1 MNLVLIIVL
10 LVVLAVFAAMT
21 AIFRWL
27 AWTREVEERLAES
40 FKPVAAEISGR
51 KAVADSFNNRLRR
64 LSFGEQIERQLT
76 AADSNL
82 SVGEFVM
89 LRVGFALGGF
99 VGGWLIAG
107 QPVAGIP
114 LAILGW
120 MLPSYQLRR
129 KQSKRAKEFGNQLP
143 DMLSMLVGSLRAGY
157 GLLHAI
163 SVVEDEMP
171 APIGPEFGRAL
182 KETALGF
189 SIGDALDR
197 LVERVQNDDLALI
210 VTAIHIQNEV
220 GGSLAEVLETITNTI
235 RERIQLKGEVRALTA
250 QARITGS
257 VLTGLPFLVGTVL
270 MLLNPEYIM
279 EIFQPGWPLLIPAS
293 AVVMVILGNILMRKL
308 TQIEY

>member
-120 MLPSYQLRR
+120 MLPSFQLRR

-171 APIGPEFGRAL
+171 SPIGPEFGRAL

-220 GGSLAEVLETITNTI
+220 GGSLAEVLETITKTV

-270 MLLNPEYIM
+270 MLLNPDYIM

>member
-1 MNLVLIIVL
+1 MNPVLIIVL
-10 LVVLAVFAAMT
+10 LVVLAVFAAMA

-51 KAVADSFNNRLRR
+51 KAVADGFNNRLRR
-64 LSFGEQIERQLT
+64 LSFGERIERQLT

-82 SVGEFVM
+82 SVGEFLM

-99 VGGWLIAG
+99 AGGWLIAG
-107 QPVAGIP
+107 QPAAGIP
-114 LAILGW
+114 LAIVGW
-120 MLPSYQLRR
+120 MLPSFQLRR

-171 APIGPEFGRAL
+171 TPIGPEFGRVL

-197 LVERVQNDDLALI
+197 LVDRVQNDDLALI

-220 GGSLAEVLETITNTI
+220 GGSLAEVLETITKTI

-270 MLLNPEYIM
+270 MLLNPEYVM
-279 EIFQPGWPLLIPAS
+279 EIFKPGWPLLIPAS